1 MVGLDIKEGET
12 KPPKRYNSGS
22 LILAME
28 NAGQLIEDEDLRAQ
42 IKGSGIGTSATRA
55 GIITKL
61 QKNEYIKLTSKT
73 KIVTPMQLGEMVYGV
88 VYMSIRSLLNP
99 ELTASW
105 ELGLTKVAEGEI
117 TADEYM
123 KKLDDF
129 IRGRTDNVLRINNA
143 NQMVN
148 YYNYV
153 AQFYRRN
160 K

>member
-1 MVGLDIKEGET
+1 M
-12 KPPKRYNSGS
+12 
-22 LILAME
+22 
-28 NAGQLIEDEDLRAQ
+28 
-42 IKGSGIGTSATRA
+42 
-55 GIITKL
+55 
-61 QKNEYIKLTSKT
+61 
-73 KIVTPMQLGEMVYGV
+73 TPMQLGEMVYGV

>member
-1 MVGLDIKEGET
+1 
-12 KPPKRYNSGS
+12 
-22 LILAME
+22 
-28 NAGQLIEDEDLRAQ
+28 
-42 IKGSGIGTSATRA
+42 
-55 GIITKL
+55 
-61 QKNEYIKLTSKT
+61 
-73 KIVTPMQLGEMVYGV
+73 MQLGEMVYGV

-153 AQFYRRN
+153 AQFLQEEQIMCGIVGYVGSKDCADVLIDSLSKLEYRGYDSAGIAVFEKVKYLYVRQKEN
-160 K
+160 

>member
-1 MVGLDIKEGET
+1 
-12 KPPKRYNSGS
+12 
-22 LILAME
+22 
-28 NAGQLIEDEDLRAQ
+28 
-42 IKGSGIGTSATRA
+42 
-55 GIITKL
+55 
-61 QKNEYIKLTSKT
+61 
-73 KIVTPMQLGEMVYGV
+73 MQLGEMVYGV

>member
-1 MVGLDIKEGET
+1 
-12 KPPKRYNSGS
+12 
-22 LILAME
+22 
-28 NAGQLIEDEDLRAQ
+28 
-42 IKGSGIGTSATRA
+42 
-55 GIITKL
+55 
-61 QKNEYIKLTSKT
+61 
-73 KIVTPMQLGEMVYGV
+73 MVYGV